1 MTRKESEQL
10 YKASRQAAEPDMD
23 KLFERIESGISE
35 KEPKPPVKKP
45 KIAIIS
51 TVTAAA
57 ACILLLINTPFA
69 LVGTKSDSSIM
80 FQPENSLD
88 GAASEEAA
96 DSVFIT
102 PEDGTAYGSLSL
114 PYGEDTGLRG
124 KGAEDEL
131 FFEDHVL
138 SETGAFIDGVV
149 ENAYLAGTDTVCY
162 ELRVKEVY
170 GAAREEIVTVESD
183 SSIPMLIGREYLIP
197 VKETENGLET
207 VVESVPQIEITLD
220 GGAVFYNGWKS
231 LDGENAVNIEYDK
244 RSADDFYYD
253 RMKYTEGYLRLIE
266 KWESGSR

>member
-35 KEPKPPVKKP
+35 KEPTSPLKKP
-45 KIAIIS
+45 KLALIS
-51 TVTAAA
+51 TLTAAA
-57 ACILLLINTPFA
+57 ACILLMLNTPFA

-80 FQPENSLD
+80 LSENSAD
-88 GAASEEAA
+88 GAASEDAA

-102 PEDGTAYGSLSL
+102 PEDGTPYEELPLAYGRDS
-114 PYGEDTGLRG
+114 GLRG
-124 KGAEDEL
+124 VGSSDEL
-131 FFEDHVL
+131 FFEDSVL
-138 SETGAFIDGVV
+138 SETSAFIDGII
-149 ENAYLAGTDTVCY
+149 ENAYLAEGDTICY
-162 ELRVKEVY
+162 ELRIKEVY

-197 VKETENGLET
+197 VKETESGLET
-207 VVESVPQIEITLD
+207 AVENVPQIEITLD